1 MNQTTLFCHYCVKRD
16 ILQLSY
22 IYKNISF
29 FLFNNNNYFLQKQDD
44 FLIDLQPFSTKLVR
58 MYNYIE
64 LFIFSLLLLDFLNK
78 KNCFQISLLY
88 KSSSV
93 FHIGKPELGARQLFA
108 QALCLKIL
116 SRCLASAQLCQ
127 K

>member
-1 MNQTTLFCHYCVKRD
+1 MLKEIYCNCP
-16 ILQLSY
+16 

-93 FHIGKPELGARQLFA
+93 FHIGKPELGATTFCTS
-108 QALCLKIL
+108 ALPQNIVTL
-116 SRCLASAQLCQ
+116 SRECPALTKVGTGFRASG
-127 K
+127 